1 MSHSEREKDYMAESQ
16 ADGWRAKS
24 QAARRA
30 MSKEVIKAQV
40 PVLEDFEAWLVQ
52 NIQGRQGFGLKKAV
66 IKSLII
72 VASRGESYR
81 SVNELMAEV
90 FRQLPGDVQPE
101 GLDVGATIKISAR
114 VRKSIADMRKWFNE
128 NFAQVYKGKKVY
140 MDSRGI
146 IHSENP
152 NFPLRGAGGE
162 ERRVGLDRRKSAEE
176 PPRGSAQRVAPRPS
190 KFKKAKFYD
199 PPRPSK
205 FKKAKF
211 YEQVGKNMKFT
222 KKQLKQIIKEEASK
236 YLDEVADNLEII
248 EEDAASDKLLA
259 QLVKTLGAVPDNK
272 QTGLFAK
279 LVSAVQK
286 FAVKSRTEIPVAQAV
301 ETPLAETE
309 REKDPEEEDIGKT
322 FATAPGFQGIRA
334 DFQFDGSHLSAKE
347 KADKIAGDTYI
358 DAWRERN
365 RQKPTEQEKREK
377 ERLEMDD
384 YYAKVDASD
393 EVEIQRRKQDK
404 LDNATLKKRPR
415 EYLEADE
422 S

>member
-1 MSHSEREKDYMAESQ
+1 
-16 ADGWRAKS
+16 
-24 QAARRA
+24 
-30 MSKEVIKAQV
+30 
-40 PVLEDFEAWLVQ
+40 
-52 NIQGRQGFGLKKAV
+52 
-66 IKSLII
+66 
-72 VASRGESYR
+72 
-81 SVNELMAEV
+81 
-90 FRQLPGDVQPE
+90 
-101 GLDVGATIKISAR
+101 
-114 VRKSIADMRKWFNE
+114 MRKWFNE

-301 ETPLAETE
+301 ETPLAET
-309 REKDPEEEDIGKT
+309 D
-322 FATAPGFQGIRA
+322 Q
-334 DFQFDGSHLSAKE
+334 KE
-347 KADKIAGDTYI
+347 
-358 DAWRERN
+358 
-365 RQKPTEQEKREK
+365 
-377 ERLEMDD
+377 
-384 YYAKVDASD
+384 
-393 EVEIQRRKQDK
+393 
-404 LDNATLKKRPR
+404 
-415 EYLEADE
+415 DE